1 MQITLV
7 AVVLVCLV
15 PAFQKTTNPIK
26 QTQTL
31 VEVWCGGDDN
41 LTQGLCRALDSEFA
55 STSDFVPSSGE
66 RPGTLIV
73 TVPTNV
79 DWKDSGK
86 RTRVFYI
93 AKFTSRND
101 KKLGGRKGACWE
113 NDFSTCASQIV
124 RQARKAARKLRA
136 KQVRSR

>member
-26 QTQTL
+26 QKQTL

-41 LTQGLCRALDSEFA
+41 LTEGLCRALDSEFA
-55 STSDFVPSSGE
+55 STPDFVASSGE

-73 TVPTNV
+73 TIPTNV

-93 AKFTSRND
+93 AEFRSTNE
-101 KKLGGRKGACWE
+101 KKLGGMKGALLGK
-113 NDFSTCASQIV
+113 
-124 RQARKAARKLRA
+124 RL
-136 KQVRSR
+136 